1 MLAVDPHVF
10 LFLLVTG
17 VVAMLVVNYSV
28 ALPYY
33 GGIAFPVIM
42 WVLKKAVP
50 VIAVCTAVSG
60 LILYKHA
67 GNVKKAM
74 DGTDNKI
81 REYVATK
88 LFAKK

>member
-1 MLAVDPHVF
+1 MLQ
-10 LFLLVTG
+10 LITE
-17 VVAMLVVNYSV
+17 
-28 ALPYY
+28 
-33 GGIAFPVIM
+33 
-42 WVLKKAVP
+42 
-50 VIAVCTAVSG
+50 
-60 LILYKHA
+60 LILYKHR